1 MPVKAIPDG
10 YHSITPYLIVKDGN
24 AAVKFYQNAFSAE
37 IILVLNTPDGGIA
50 HAEIKIGDSHI
61 MLAEEYMDMG
71 FVSPETLGGA
81 GVSLMLY
88 LENVD
93 QSFTKAINAG
103 GIELK
108 PVSDQF
114 YGDRAGTLKDPFG
127 HIWTLGTHKED
138 LSEDEIKQR
147 MMAEFSE

>member
-1 MPVKAIPDG
+1 MSITAIPNG

-24 AAVKFYQNAFSAE
+24 AAIKYYQTAFSAE
-37 IILVLNTPDGGIA
+37 LLLLLNTPDGGVA

-61 MLAEEYMDMG
+61 MMAEEYMDLG

-88 LENVD
+88 LDDVD
-93 QSFTKAINAG
+93 KAFALAIASG
-103 GIELK
+103 GVELK
-108 PVSDQF
+108 AVADQF

-127 HIWTLGTHKED
+127 HIWTLGTHIED

-147 MMAEFSE
+147 MMAEFS